1 MALAFLPDLLLPAKR
16 PETKPELARRDISLY
31 LTLIGTAGSEGSFLE
46 YSPFSSRES
55 IKHLISGVT
64 CNPSSV

>member
-1 MALAFLPDLLLPAKR
+1 
-16 PETKPELARRDISLY
+16 LY